1 MINRD
6 VPVTE
11 DELHAYVDGELPA
24 DRRAGVEAWLA
35 THYDDMARV
44 TTWRSLADSIRA
56 RYGAV
61 ASEPVP
67 ARLNLSQID
76 HARRSWRGLAAAA
89 VAGAFVVGAVT
100 GWLGRGAVA
109 PAPAP
114 TFTADALDAYK
125 LYVVEVR
132 HPVEVPGNEQAHLTQ
147 WLSKRVGYELR
158 IPNLEPVGL
167 KLVGGRL
174 LPGPHGG
181 AAAFFMYES
190 KSGERFTL
198 YSTRTNGPDTSL
210 RYNAQGPVA
219 ALSWADSDIAYVVS
233 GEANPDRLH
242 KVAETVYAQLERP
255 PVR

>member
-1 MINRD
+1 MIDHD

-35 THYDDMARV
+35 THPDDMARV
-44 TTWRSLADSIRA
+44 TAWRSLADSIRA

-61 ASEPVP
+61 ASEPIP
-67 ARLNLSQID
+67 ARLNLRQID
-76 HARRSWRGLAAAA
+76 RAGRSWRGLAAAA
-89 VAGAFVVGAVT
+89 AVGAFVLGGLA
-100 GWLGRGAVA
+100 GWFARGAIALA
-109 PAPAP
+109 PA
-114 TFTADALDAYK
+114 TTLTADALDAYK

-132 HPVEVPGNEQAHLTQ
+132 HPVEVPANEQAHLTQ

-158 IPNLEPVGL
+158 IPNLEAVGL
-167 KLVGGRL
+167 KLIGGRL
-174 LPGPHGG
+174 LPGPNGG

-210 RYNAQGPVA
+210 RYNTQGPVA

-233 GEANPDRLH
+233 GEANRDRLH